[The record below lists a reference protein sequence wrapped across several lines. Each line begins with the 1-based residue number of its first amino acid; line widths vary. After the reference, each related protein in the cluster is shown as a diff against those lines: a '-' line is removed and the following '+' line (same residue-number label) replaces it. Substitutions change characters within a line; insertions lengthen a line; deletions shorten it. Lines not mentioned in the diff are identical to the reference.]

1 MNGIKTKFQVVD
13 HIPAIVPR
21 VFQTMMGAEVTVT
34 LSRPFTGERISGAIG
49 IAGETVTGTVYL
61 HLPLKLAE
69 AVTRAILQMPATEP
83 IGDTE
88 INDVVGE
95 LSNMV
100 GAGLKSQL
108 NDADYFCAVSTPSVI
123 RGSFVVE
130 AMQGATTDLFYFE
143 CLGQRLAVEVHL
155 NLDQA
160 TTPTL

>member
-1 MNGIKTKFQVVD
+1 MNDTKPKFQVVD
-13 HIPAIVPR
+13 HIPAIVPK
-21 VFQTMMGAEVTVT
+21 VFQTMMGAEITVT
-34 LSRPFTGERISGAIG
+34 SARPITGERISGAIG
-49 IAGETVTGTVYL
+49 IAGETVMGTVYL

-69 AVTRAILQMPATEP
+69 AAARAILQCPATEP
-83 IGDTE
+83 VGDTE

-130 AMQGATTDLFYFE
+130 ATQGATTDAFYFD

>member
-1 MNGIKTKFQVVD
+1 MNDTKSKFQVVD

-21 VFQTMMGAEVTVT
+21 VFQTMMSTDVTVT
-34 LSRPFTGERISGAIG
+34 VARPMTGERISGAIG

-61 HLPLKLAE
+61 HLPLQLAE
-69 AVTRAILQMPATEP
+69 AVTRAMLQLPPTEP
-83 IGDTE
+83 VGDTD
-88 INDVVGE
+88 INDVIGE

-100 GAGLKSQL
+100 GCGLKSQL

-130 AMQGATTDLFYFE
+130 AMQGATTDQFYFD

-155 NLDQA
+155 NLDQF
-160 TTPTL
+160 PTSTL

>member
-1 MNGIKTKFQVVD
+1 MNDIKTKFQVVD
-13 HIPAIVPR
+13 HIPVIVPK
-21 VFQTMMGAEVTVT
+21 VFQTMMGAEVAVIVG
-34 LSRPFTGERISGAIG
+34 RPITGERISGGIG

-69 AVTRAILQMPATEP
+69 AATRAILQLPPTEP
-83 IGDTE
+83 VGDTE

-95 LSNMV
+95 LSNMI

-130 AMQGATTDLFYFE
+130 AMQGATTDIFYFE

-155 NLDQA
+155 ILDQT

>member
-1 MNGIKTKFQVVD
+1 MNDTKPKFQVVD
-13 HIPAIVPR
+13 HIPAIVPK
-21 VFQTMMGAEVTVT
+21 VFQMMISTEVTVT
-34 LSRPFTGERISGAIG
+34 AARPVGGERISGAIG

-69 AVTRAILQMPATEP
+69 AVTRAMLQMPATDP
-83 IGDTE
+83 IGDSDV
-88 INDVVGE
+88 NDVLGE

-100 GAGLKSQL
+100 GCGLKSQL

-130 AMQGATTDLFYFE
+130 AMQGATTDLFYFD

-155 NLDQA
+155 NLDQI
-160 TTPTL
+160 PTSTL

>member
-1 MNGIKTKFQVVD
+1 MNDTKNKFQVVD
-13 HIPAIVPR
+13 HIPAIVPK
-21 VFQTMMGAEVTVT
+21 VFQTMMGAEIAVTM
-34 LSRPFTGERISGAIG
+34 SRPITGARISGAIG
-49 IAGETVTGTVYL
+49 IVGETVTGTVYL

-69 AVTRAILQMPATEP
+69 AVTRAILQSPPTEAV
-83 IGDTE
+83 GDTE

-95 LSNMV
+95 LSNMI

-130 AMQGATTDLFYFE
+130 AMQGATTDIFYFD